1 MKMPAKSLHV
11 TLPEKLNN
19 FVKQRIEQAGYSTKS
34 DYVQQLIRADM
45 LRQEQERLKNSL
57 LESLASGRKDY
68 SEKEWLKLREQI
80 SKSVTA

>member
-11 TLPEKLNN
+11 TLPEKLHN

-45 LRQEQERLKNSL
+45 LRHEQERLKNSL